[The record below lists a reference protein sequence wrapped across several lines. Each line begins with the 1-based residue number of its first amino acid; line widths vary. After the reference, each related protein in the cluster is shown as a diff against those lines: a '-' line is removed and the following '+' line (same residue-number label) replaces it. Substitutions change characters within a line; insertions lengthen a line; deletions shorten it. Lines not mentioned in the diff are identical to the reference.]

1 MDGNAVVPHP
11 PAPETTPTLA
21 RSEWATTKSVA
32 FGMRW
37 IALGA
42 VFLLPACH
50 GLPQDPEDTL
60 ENVRTARQFRVGLVA
75 GTPDTLELRRLLG
88 EIERQTGARPRVAG
102 GGSEALLTDLSE
114 GKTDLVLGAFAKD
127 SPWKTKVAFTPPL
140 RSTGSGK
147 HAIEVKAAM
156 QNGENSWIMLVER
169 ASRKVSQ
176 SARER

>member
-102 GGSEALLTDLSE
+102 GASEALLTDLSE

-127 SPWKTKVAFTPPL
+127 SPWKTRVAFTPPL